1 VEMLVQNQMLW
12 LIPQMRKSCGQK
24 SFIILGTVPDSG
36 GVRVYLRR
44 EPVAALSDRRGRR
57 ERDGDGAGAGG
68 KLERFWEER

>member
-1 VEMLVQNQMLW
+1 MLR

-44 EPVAALSDRRGRR
+44 EPVAALSDRRRRR

-68 KLERFWEER
+68 KAGAFLGGAIV